1 MPAGNERNSSRQALI
16 DAAKSLMVERGSIEV
31 SLSEIAQK
39 SGLNSALVKYY
50 FGGKQGLLLALLED
64 VLGPSMVQ
72 MEGLVTMDMSPVEKL
87 KLHVKGII
95 NIYFRYPFINRLIHY
110 LFEDPAAGE
119 KVAETISRPLAQ
131 TQRGLIEQG
140 IAEGVFKP
148 IDPKLIYFI
157 VLGACDHLFFGTHM
171 LRIAFGIEKIDDDLR
186 RSYTDTLL
194 ELLLDGMVME
204 KAPEAPAAKAGPRIR
219 LL

>member
-1 MPAGNERNSSRQALI
+1 MI
-16 DAAKSLMVERGSIEV
+16 ERGSIEV
-31 SLSEIAQK
+31 SLSEIAQR

-64 VLGPSMVQ
+64 VLGPSMRQ
-72 MEGLVTMDMSPVEKL
+72 MEGLLTMDVPSVEKL

-95 NIYFRYPFINRLIHY
+95 NIYFRYPFVNRLIHY
-110 LFEDPAAGE
+110 LFEDQQAGE
-119 KVAETISRPLAQ
+119 KVAETISRPLAK
-131 TQRGLIEQG
+131 TQRSLIEQG

-157 VLGACDHLFFGTHM
+157 VLGACDHLFFGTQM
-171 LRIAFGIEKIDDDLR
+171 LRIAFGVEGVDDDLR

-194 ELLLDGMVME
+194 ELLLNGMTVDS
-204 KAPEAPAAKAGPRIR
+204 PPSPPAERKGPRIS